1 MLSDLKNIFSQ
12 FLKLNN
18 ISEIFLD
25 VFCRLAIF
33 KKKNFFAAKNVAPIL
48 PYLQK
53 K

>member
-33 KKKNFFAAKNVAPIL
+33 KKKFFAAKNVAPIL